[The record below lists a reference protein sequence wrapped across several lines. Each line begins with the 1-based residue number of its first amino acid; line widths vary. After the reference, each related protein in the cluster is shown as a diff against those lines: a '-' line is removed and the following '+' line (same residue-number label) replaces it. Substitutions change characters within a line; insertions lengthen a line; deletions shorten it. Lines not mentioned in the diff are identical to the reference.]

1 MSNTCDN
8 DPIKKEIRD
17 TVAAE
22 GERIVDNVR
31 YTDYRHHTEVDES
44 TGTYIMDC
52 SGFVS
57 YVLERVAPA
66 LLAMIPKEVDQPWPR
81 AFEFYEYFSALKRQQ
96 SDGWDPIPRLPD
108 VRRGDII
115 AWRHP
120 GAIKPQEDT
129 GHVLIVNQTPSAHAD
144 DIYSVSVYD
153 SSDIPHNGDTRQ
165 DGVTGVGMGEIKFRA
180 DSDGRPTS
188 FQFKVRDLWYSD
200 PIAIARPEA
209 LTKHSSSVR
218 KSQSL
223 AKSEKYKPA

>member
-1 MSNTCDN
+1 MSNTCEN
-8 DPIKKEIRD
+8 DPVRKDIRD

-22 GERIVDNVR
+22 GRRIVDNVR

-66 LLAMIPKEVDQPWPR
+66 LLAMIRKEVDQPRLR
-81 AFEFYEYFSALKRQQ
+81 AFEFYEYFSTLKPQQ
-96 SDGWDPIPRLPD
+96 SDGWHRIRRLPD

-120 GAIKPQEDT
+120 GLIEPHEDT
-129 GHVLIVNQTPSAHAD
+129 GHVLIVAHPPSAHAD

-153 SSDIPHNGDTRQ
+153 SSDIPHNDDTRQ

-188 FQFKVRDLWYSD
+188 FQF
-200 PIAIARPEA
+200 
-209 LTKHSSSVR
+209 
-218 KSQSL
+218 
-223 AKSEKYKPA
+223 